1 MASLTTPPD
10 EVLVR
15 YLLGELPPVETDTLD
30 ERSVVDPDF
39 FERLEAVENDLVDG
53 YVRQELPPDLRDRF
67 ARGYLATGDHA
78 DKVRFASALRLAAL
92 AQGKPLAK
100 RQKRPATVLP
110 MKPRAANAV
119 PWLLPLAAT
128 ITVVGLGLWFLP
140 QNQELPHRTP
150 ATEQATGDPQPAPG
164 PAPQEPAAPPVD
176 APPPT
181 RQEALFAF
189 TLAAPR
195 RGADELTTIRIPS
208 TATSVTV
215 RTELEIDDFPR
226 YRAILKSSAA
236 DTVLWRSGTLTA
248 EGRDASRVVPIT
260 IPARHFGT
268 QRYFLEL
275 EGISAAGKAEPIT
288 TYAFRVVR

>member
-15 YLLGELPPVETDTLD
+15 YLLGELPPVEADTLD
-30 ERSVVDPDF
+30 ERSVVDQDF

-53 YVRQELPPDLRDRF
+53 YVRQELTPDLRDRF
-67 ARGYLATGDHA
+67 ARGYLAAGDHA
-78 DKVRFASALRLAAL
+78 DKVRFASA
-92 AQGKPLAK
+92 LAK

-119 PWLLPLAAT
+119 PWLLPVAAT
-128 ITVVGLGLWFLP
+128 IAVVGLGLWVLP
-140 QNQELPHRTP
+140 QDQKLPNNTP
-150 ATEQATGDPQPAPG
+150 ATEQATRDPEPAPS

-208 TATSVTV
+208 SATTVTV

-236 DTVLWRSGTLTA
+236 DTVLWRSGTLAA
-248 EGRDASRVVPIT
+248 EGQDASRVVPIT
-260 IPARHFGT
+260 IPARHFAT
-268 QRYFLEL
+268 QRYLLEL
-275 EGISAAGKAEPIT
+275 EGISAAGTAEPIT